1 MLFRSPST
9 LTHARAVLE
18 AASAAEGT
26 SVTVTGLLSDQGKA
40 FAYRQEGYAFPHA
53 FITNPEV
60 FITEVNRSLDVART
74 TAQALNHATLRLA
87 AEVVSRGGE
96 REHGGEHDEDSA
108 RTDYQLAERIA
119 SAAAWQAFLAK
130 HPSGFYADL
139 ARAQLE
145 KLGVTAANP
154 PAAEP
159 APGGMANQVHLL
171 RA

>member
-1 MLFRSPST
+1 MDYNMRFALALGIFVAASFPI
-9 LTHARAVLE
+9 AVL
-18 AASAAEGT
+18 
-26 SVTVTGLLSDQGKA
+26 
-40 FAYRQEGYAFPHA
+40 
-53 FITNPEV
+53 
-60 FITEVNRSLDVART
+60 
-74 TAQALNHATLRLA
+74 AQSPREPSRNMGGATP
-87 AEVVSRGGE
+87 G
-96 REHGGEHDEDSA
+96 GGEHDEDSA

-159 APGGMANQVHLL
+159 APGGMANQVHML